1 MKTHRIAWG
10 LAAAALTMGISTFAQ
25 DDCAPFVEAKAEKLY
40 EKAQNKD
47 KYDGPERLAML
58 EEAIEIDPKC
68 WACHRE
74 AAELGFSQFKRTGRG
89 GSEAVAHA
97 REVLENCP
105 DFAPELH
112 YIVGAVAYADRDWP
126 EAENAFEFFLDA
138 VSGGDLPRSIS
149 RQIEDAQAALPTI
162 RFEAAFA
169 AHATDFTPEQV
180 RGISTPDD
188 EFLPALSPDGSL
200 LFFTRRSM
208 HKAKGDVIT
217 REIEVFEMAHRL
229 DGPTTYE
236 ASTPL
241 PAPFNSGPQYGGASV
256 SVDNRELWIAASAP
270 TPTNETNVDL
280 FVTTYEVT
288 GTDANGRPRYAWG
301 ELRPVDALN
310 SASGWDAQPA
320 LSSDGNTLYFARID
334 AGTTPDASGNPT
346 MDLMESQRQAD
357 GSWSAPVA
365 LPAPV
370 NSAAHDKAP
379 FLHPDGKTL
388 FFASDRKPGGG
399 GYDIWVTERDGDTWT
414 EPRNLGAPVNTSG
427 DEHGLVVDIDG
438 QTAYFASRRSGTR
451 GLDVLAF
458 PLPEEFKPEDVMLVR
473 GNLLTSEGLPARNA
487 KVVLQNLNAPDQ
499 AKTLQ
504 VRPDDGSYAAVIA
517 RPEEDEPWVLMAEGE
532 DIAFDAI
539 AIDPV
544 QVVVEAPLEARQLK
558 PGKPLE
564 MKNIQFPVDGSDL
577 DEGSRMILKAF
588 AMHLTRNPQFTVRL
602 DGHTDNTGDPNL
614 NLKLSQER
622 AQSVLDFLVS
632 CGVSS
637 QRLTARGWG
646 PQKPIA
652 DNETEAGRR
661 ANRRTEFT
669 IFVP

>member
-1 MKTHRIAWG
+1 
-10 LAAAALTMGISTFAQ
+10 
-25 DDCAPFVEAKAEKLY
+25 
-40 EKAQNKD
+40 
-47 KYDGPERLAML
+47 
-58 EEAIEIDPKC
+58 
-68 WACHRE
+68 
-74 AAELGFSQFKRTGRG
+74 
-89 GSEAVAHA
+89 
-97 REVLENCP
+97 
-105 DFAPELH
+105 
-112 YIVGAVAYADRDWP
+112 
-126 EAENAFEFFLDA
+126 
-138 VSGGDLPRSIS
+138 
-149 RQIEDAQAALPTI
+149 
-162 RFEAAFA
+162 
-169 AHATDFTPEQV
+169 
-180 RGISTPDD
+180 
-188 EFLPALSPDGSL
+188 
-200 LFFTRRSM
+200 
-208 HKAKGDVIT
+208 
-217 REIEVFEMAHRL
+217 
-229 DGPTTYE
+229 
-236 ASTPL
+236 
-241 PAPFNSGPQYGGASV
+241 
-256 SVDNRELWIAASAP
+256 
-270 TPTNETNVDL
+270 
-280 FVTTYEVT
+280 
-288 GTDANGRPRYAWG
+288 
-301 ELRPVDALN
+301 
-310 SASGWDAQPA
+310 
-320 LSSDGNTLYFARID
+320 LYFARID